1 MGNHVKARPK
11 SRPKPKSVKAKINRK
26 MGSKRRTQRMGKEL
40 KKGEKGAAAS
50 YLTRAQVLRRLQISL
65 RDFRRLCILKG
76 VYPRDPSK
84 KASGKASDKTYY
96 HIKDVGFLAHEPVLQ
111 SFRDFKAFM
120 RKLRRTI
127 GRKNIKDAQRKE
139 LNERPTYKL
148 DHLVKERYPR
158 FLDAVRDLDDA
169 LSLVHLFASLPQMRR
184 QSSAHTQTC
193 KRLVKEWSFYVSKA
207 KCLSKVFVSIK
218 GIYFQAEVMGQPVTW
233 VTPHMFTTRYPRDV
247 DFTIMMTFLEFYETL
262 LKFAMFKLFHTLD
275 LRYPPTLDAELDG
288 VDAGLSTL
296 KTQSLEG
303 AGGGDEGGGEGPAD
317 GEEEEEEEHRVLPS
331 TKEERREA
339 KKRLKEEEKK
349 LKSLEAKLGQISR
362 ADKEAAAAAAS
373 SGSATIERGGLG
385 EEDEEDAEMGDA
397 LTGPLEEAFMS
408 RTEEGEEILADD
420 GAGGEEERRKRLFKG
435 LKFFFGREV
444 PKSWLELVVTSCG
457 GMVGWEGEGSPF
469 SSADPDITHQ
479 IVDRPVLTEP
489 RRKRREYLQPQW
501 VLDSL
506 NARVLLPV
514 ARYAPGAA
522 LPPHLSPFV
531 NDSSEGYVPA
541 YREELD
547 KLRSAAEARRKR
559 GGGSKSA
566 EEGTEEAE
574 AEDDVLDVVPG
585 VATDISSSATAAGTS
600 SRSDDE
606 AEEDGDGEEAF
617 AKDLERERAGTAFSK
632 AKALEEEEEE
642 EEDSSSDDD
651 DSGDSSSEE
660 EEEDAMEEV
669 APRSAEEKKQTEE
682 QEHHEM
688 SRNMMSKKAK
698 RLYGRMQHGLSKRRE
713 EVERLKAK
721 RKKLEAQYDAP
732 DGMAAKKKKKK
743 SKGSAKNKE
752 RSSSS

>member
-1 MGNHVKARPK
+1 MGNHVKVKRAK
-11 SRPKPKSVKAKINRK
+11 PKPKSIKAKINRK

-40 KKGEKGAAAS
+40 KKGDKGAAAS

-84 KASGKASDKTYY
+84 KASGKDKTYY

-111 SFRDFKAFM
+111 SFREFKAFM
-120 RKLRRTI
+120 KKLRRTI
-127 GRKNIKDAQRKE
+127 GRKNIKDAQRRE
-139 LNERPTYKL
+139 LNERPVYKL

-184 QSSAHTQTC
+184 QTSAHTQTC
-193 KRLVKEWSFYVSKA
+193 KRLVKEWSFYVSKSQ
-207 KCLSKVFVSIK
+207 CLSKVFVSIK
-218 GIYFQAEVMGQPVTW
+218 GVYFQAEVMGQPVTW

-247 DFTIMMTFLEFYETL
+247 DFSIMLTFLEFYETL

-275 LRYPPTLDAELDG
+275 LRYPPALDAELDG
-288 VDAGLSTL
+288 ADAGLSTL

-303 AGGGDEGGGEGPAD
+303 VEGGGEGKGKPD

-339 KKRLKEEEKK
+339 KRKLKEEEKK
-349 LKSLEAKLGQISR
+349 LKSLEAKLGRISR
-362 ADKEAAAAAAS
+362 ADKAAAAAAATPS
-373 SGSATIERGGLG
+373 SGAIEGAGAGGG
-385 EEDEEDAEMGDA
+385 EEEEEDAEMGDA
-397 LTGPLEEAFMS
+397 LTVPLEEAFMS
-408 RTEEGEEILADD
+408 RTEEGKEILADD
-420 GAGGEEERRKRLFKG
+420 GVGGEEERRKRLFKG

-444 PKSWLELVVTSCG
+444 PKGWLELVVASCG
-457 GMVGWEGEGSPF
+457 GVVGWEGGGSPF
-469 SSADPDITHQ
+469 SSTDPDITHQ
-479 IVDRPVLTEP
+479 IVDRPTLAEP
-489 RRKRREYLQPQW
+489 RHKRREYVQPQW

-514 ARYAPGAA
+514 ARYVPGAA

-531 NDSSEGYVPA
+531 DDTAEGYVPA

-547 KLRSAAEARRKR
+547 KLRSAAEARRKK
-559 GGGSKSA
+559 GLLPGEGA
-566 EEGTEEAE
+566 EE
-574 AEDDVLDVVPG
+574 DVVDVVAG
-585 VATDISSSATAAGTS
+585 VATDVSAPTDG
-600 SRSDDE
+600 E
-606 AEEDGDGEEAF
+606 QEEEQEEDQEEAF
-617 AKDLERERAGTAFSK
+617 AKDLERERAGTTFSK
-632 AKALEEEEEE
+632 AKELEDGKGGSSDDDEEEEE
-642 EEDSSSDDD
+642 EED
-651 DSGDSSSEE
+651 DSSSSGEE
-660 EEEDAMEEV
+660 EEEEKRDV
-669 APRSAEEKKQTEE
+669 APAAEKKQTED

-713 EVERLKAK
+713 EVDRLKAK
-721 RKKLEAQYDAP
+721 RKKLEAQYDAAP
-732 DGMAAKKKKKK
+732 GMAK
-743 SKGSAKNKE
+743 KNKTK
-752 RSSSS
+752 SSSKKNKKRRASAEGAAEG

>member
-1 MGNHVKARPK
+1 MGNHVKARPRAK
-11 SRPKPKSVKAKINRK
+11 PKPKSIKAKVNRK
-26 MGSKRRTQRMGKEL
+26 MGSKRRLSRMGKEV
-40 KKGEKGAAAS
+40 KKGQKGAAAS

-65 RDFRRLCILKG
+65 KDFRRLCILKG

-84 KASGKASDKTYY
+84 KASGKDKTYY
-96 HIKDVGFLAHEPVLQ
+96 HIKDVGFLAHEPVLH
-111 SFRDFKAFM
+111 SFREFKAFM
-120 RKLRRTI
+120 KKLRRTI
-127 GRKNIKDAQRKE
+127 GRKNIKDAQRRE
-139 LNERPTYKL
+139 LKERPVYKL

-193 KRLVKEWSFYVSKA
+193 KRLVKEWAYYVSKS

-218 GIYFQAEVMGQPVTW
+218 GVYFQAEVMGQPVTW

-247 DFTIMMTFLEFYETL
+247 DFSIMLTFLEFYETL

-288 VDAGLSTL
+288 ADAGLSTL
-296 KTQSLEG
+296 KAQSLEG
-303 AGGGDEGGGEGPAD
+303 PSEEGAGEGQQD
-317 GEEEEEEEHRVLPS
+317 GEEPEEEEHRVLPS

-339 KKRLKEEEKK
+339 KKKLKEEEKK

-362 ADKEAAAAAAS
+362 ADKAAAAAAADAGTS
-373 SGSATIERGGLG
+373 EAGGG
-385 EEDEEDAEMGDA
+385 EEDAEMGEA
-397 LTGPLEEAFMS
+397 LTVPLEEAFMS
-408 RTEEGEEILADD
+408 RTEEGENVLADD

-444 PKSWLELVVTSCG
+444 PKSWLELVVSACG
-457 GMVGWEGEGSPF
+457 GVVGWEGEGSPF
-469 SSADPDITHQ
+469 SSSDPGITHQ
-479 IVDRPVLTEP
+479 IMDRPTLAEP
-489 RRKRREYLQPQW
+489 RRKRREYVQPQW

-514 ARYAPGAA
+514 ARYAPGAT

-531 NDSSEGYVPA
+531 DDVAEGYVPA

-559 GGGSKSA
+559 GLAPGEGEESA
-566 EEGTEEAE
+566 EGGEG
-574 AEDDVLDVVPG
+574 AEDRVVDVVPG
-585 VATDISSSATAAGTS
+585 VATDVSAGNG
-600 SRSDDE
+600 DE
-606 AEEDGDGEEAF
+606 ELQEEEAF
-617 AKDLERERAGTAFSK
+617 ARDLERERSGTTFSK
-632 AKALEEEEEE
+632 AKELEEEEQDGSSDSDEDEE
-642 EEDSSSDDD
+642 GGSSSE
-651 DSGDSSSEE
+651 GEE
-660 EEEDAMEEV
+660 EEE
-669 APRSAEEKKQTEE
+669 AEPAAAAAKDEKQTEE
-682 QEHHEM
+682 QEHQEM

-713 EVERLKAK
+713 EVDRLKAK
-721 RKKLEAQYDAP
+721 RKKLEAQYDAVP
-732 DGMAAKKKKKK
+732 GMATK
-743 SKGSAKNKE
+743 SSSKKNKKR
-752 RSSSS
+752 RSYSSGAAAAGEK